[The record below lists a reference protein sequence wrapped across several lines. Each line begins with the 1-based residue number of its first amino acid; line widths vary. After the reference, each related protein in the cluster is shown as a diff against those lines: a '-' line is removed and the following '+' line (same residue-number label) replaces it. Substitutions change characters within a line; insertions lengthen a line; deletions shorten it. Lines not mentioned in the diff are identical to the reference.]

1 MEENSICILE
11 SFCVG
16 MFLKASVISVLFILG
31 KDANNLNSR
40 NLGTD

>member
-16 MFLKASVISVLFILG
+16 MFLKVLVIFVLFILG
-31 KDANNLNSR
+31 KDVNNLNFR
-40 NLGTD
+40 NLGID